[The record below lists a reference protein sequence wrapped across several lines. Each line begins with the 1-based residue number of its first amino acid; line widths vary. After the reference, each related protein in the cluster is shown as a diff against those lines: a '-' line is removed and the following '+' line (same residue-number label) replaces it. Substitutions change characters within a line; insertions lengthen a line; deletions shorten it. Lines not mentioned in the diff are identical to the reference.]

1 MATTTIKD
9 GYNGGSDNQLK
20 VNPDGS
26 INVDVTGGG
35 AGSNVN
41 LVSVGGSSITLG
53 QNTEANSIPVTIAS
67 NQSPIPVTGSI
78 TATNPSVGADGSV
91 APDYSTLIG
100 GINPSGNLQGLLVDS
115 SGLLEVNAGQIFGV
129 QNLRVLYN
137 EVNSIAVGVETT
149 INTYTAPVG
158 KIVYLLTINCSGG
171 NRGTYN
177 IYNSGTLFDRQYAP
191 VTNLSALFDYKT
203 GSSSVPG
210 MVIAVGNVITVTAV
224 NNGSDSTMFNSRLM
238 ILEVG

>member
-1 MATTTIKD
+1 MATTQIKD

-26 INVDVTGGG
+26 INVDVTG
-35 AGSNVN
+35 
-41 LVSVGGSSITLG
+41 
-53 QNTEANSIPVTIAS
+53 
-67 NQSPIPVTGSI
+67 SI
-78 TATNPSVGADGSV
+78 TATNPSVGADGSA

-100 GINPSGNLQGLLVDS
+100 GINPSGKLQGLLVDS

-137 EVNSIAVGVETT
+137 EVTSIAVGVETT

-158 KIVYLLTINCSGG
+158 KIAYLLTINCSGG
-171 NRGTYN
+171 NRAAYS
-177 IYNSGTLFDRQYAP
+177 IYNNGTLFDKQYTP

-210 MVIAVGNVITVTAV
+210 MVIAVGNTITVTV
-224 NNGSDSTMFNSRLM
+224 INNGSDSTMFNSRLM